1 MDQECGVSK
10 VMDIFGGKWKLKI
23 LWIICNHEGIRFNQL
38 RREVNGITN
47 VMLTRS

>member
-23 LWIICNHEGIRFNQL
+23 LWIICNHEGFVLINCEER
-38 RREVNGITN
+38 
-47 VMLTRS
+47 LTELLM